1 MIVIGMAITPM
12 TKPIRGKR
20 YMFLDMFSKPSP
32 LDGLLLTTGII
43 VKNEINPIRGLKTKK
58 N

>member
-1 MIVIGMAITPM
+1 MIVIGMVINPM

-20 YMFLDMFSKPSP
+20 YMFLAMFAKPLS
-32 LDGLLLTTGII
+32 LGGLLTTGII

-58 N
+58 H

>member
-1 MIVIGMAITPM
+1 MLITPM

-20 YMFLDMFSKPSP
+20 YMFLAMFSNP
-32 LDGLLLTTGII
+32 LSLGGLLTTGII

-58 N
+58 H